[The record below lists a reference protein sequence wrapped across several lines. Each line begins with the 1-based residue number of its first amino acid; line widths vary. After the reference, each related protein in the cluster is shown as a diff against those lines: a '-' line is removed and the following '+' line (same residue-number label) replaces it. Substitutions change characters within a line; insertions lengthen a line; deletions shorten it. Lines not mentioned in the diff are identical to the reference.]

1 MKFHFDTLQ
10 ESAIFNKNKSI
21 AANMQWL
28 KSDIGQFLLKVVGI
42 YLCWYFIYELW
53 LLPEGSLDQWLTT
66 NIVSVSAGI
75 LDALNYDFYA
85 TGRLIGIGEAPGI
98 YLADGCSGIAAIG
111 LFVGFVVAYPG
122 AWVPRIAFI
131 AVGIGIIYL
140 VNVIRIVVLAITQV
154 EWASIFDITHDYST
168 TAIFYLV
175 IFVMWMI
182 WANLG
187 NEEASGRQASVIA
200 S

>member
-1 MKFHFDTLQ
+1 
-10 ESAIFNKNKSI
+10 
-21 AANMQWL
+21 MQWL
-28 KSDIGQFLLKVVGI
+28 KSDVGMFLLKVVGI

-75 LDALNYDFYA
+75 LDVLNYDVYA
-85 TGRLIGIGEAPGI
+85 TGRLIGIGESSGI

-122 AWVPRIAFI
+122 AWIPRIAFI
-131 AVGIGIIYL
+131 GIGIGVIYL
-140 VNVIRIVVLAITQV
+140 VNVIRIVTLAITQV
-154 EWASIFDITHDYST
+154 QWPSMFDITHDYST

-175 IFVMWMI
+175 IFVLWMI

-187 NEEASGRQASVIA
+187 SEDASEKEVPLAAS
-200 S
+200 